1 MLLQIENEMYEKYLK
16 ESKFPNLGTIHNNV
30 GFVSGCPGWPRWRGC
45 GSTGIAGRQSTA
57 ARQKEPRGEPVRPGV
72 PAPPHQGATG
82 AQAQERG
89 SLAGRES

>member
-1 MLLQIENEMYEKYLK
+1 MC
-16 ESKFPNLGTIHNNV
+16 
-30 GFVSGCPGWPRWRGC
+30 VSGSPGWSGGRGRRC
-45 GSTGIAGRQSTA
+45 TGNAGRQSTA
-57 ARQKEPRGEPVRPGV
+57 ARQEEPRSEPVRPGV